1 MKRPV
6 LVTVVAVLQSLL
18 ALAQAGTV
26 IYLVWL
32 SHSPQILSQADAA
45 DSAHGL
51 MIGAAGNCGPA
62 VALTIASWGLWTSKR
77 WGGWASVVINLA
89 VFGVLIYATLDDNSI
104 DWEQVGIAVCFGAM
118 VILLLLPKVRKFY
131 RQAREMRSV
140 FPVGTSAI

>member
-6 LVTVVAVLQSLL
+6 LVTAMAVLQSLL

-51 MIGAAGNCGPA
+51 MIGAAVICGPA

-77 WGGWASVVINLA
+77 WGWWASVLINLT
-89 VFGVLIYATLDDNSI
+89 VVGTLVYSSLDENTI
-104 DWEQVGIAVCFGAM
+104 DWDEFWIAICFA
-118 VILLLLPKVRKFY
+118 VIAILLFLPKVRKFY
-131 RQAREMRSV
+131 RPARE
-140 FPVGTSAI
+140 PELA